1 MLLILFIIFIAIIAG
16 IVAIS
21 KKDEEYKKKKYGEEQ
36 YEQMQAETLRRNMEL
51 IRIHNERKEYKRQKK
66 MARKDAIVGA
76 LIAED
81 ILSRIGNK

>member
-21 KKDEEYKKKKYGEEQ
+21 KKDEEYKKKKYSEEQ

-81 ILSRIGNK
+81 IISRIGNK